1 MRSFKTYSPSPSEGE
16 TPEQN
21 SATATELAAKLA
33 KAWNG
38 KSSREMLL
46 KILSEAEKSKR
57 QGTLS
62 NAEIDEFYAQFSP
75 MLSGAERKH
84 LKAVVEQLKRI

>member
-1 MRSFKTYSPSPSEGE
+1 MRSFKNYSPPSEGSSSE
-16 TPEQN
+16 NT
-21 SATATELAAKLA
+21 SATATELAASLA

-38 KSSREMLL
+38 KSSRDMLL

-57 QGTLS
+57 QGSLS

-75 MLSGAERKH
+75 MLSGSERKR
-84 LKAVVEQLKRI
+84 LKSVVERLKQI